1 MPLETERLVIREM
14 RRSDVESLHLLFS
27 DPLFMRFWP
36 VFDRS
41 RTERWVEESLLNY
54 ARLGFGLWALT
65 LRGSDEAIGDCGLD
79 IIKGLQDIEGIEGA
93 EGAES
98 SEQIQIGWHV
108 RRDLWGQGL
117 ATEAA
122 LACRDYAFDRLGLS
136 ALSALIQ
143 PENTASRRVAEKIGM
158 TLLRQIGHRGRTICL
173 YHMQCSQP

>member
-1 MPLETERLVIREM
+1 MILLETERLVIREM

-36 VFDRS
+36 VFDHS
-41 RTERWVEESLLNY
+41 RTERWVEESLLSY
-54 ARLGFGLWALT
+54 ARHGFGLWALT
-65 LRGSDEAIGDCGLD
+65 LRGSDQAIGDCGLD
-79 IIKGLQDIEGIEGA
+79 VIKGLEGTEGT
-93 EGAES
+93 EGG

-122 LACRDYAFDRLGLS
+122 LACRDYAFERLGLS

-143 PENTASRRVAEKIGM
+143 PENSASRRVAEKIGM
-158 TLLRQIGHRGRTICL
+158 TLLRQIQHRGRMICL
-173 YHMQCSQP
+173 YGMQRPQP

>member
-1 MPLETERLVIREM
+1 MMPLETERLVIREM

-79 IIKGLQDIEGIEGA
+79 IIKGLEGTEGTA
-93 EGAES
+93 
-98 SEQIQIGWHV
+98 QIQIGWHV

-122 LACRDYAFDRLGLS
+122 LACRDYGFDRLGLS
-136 ALSALIQ
+136 HLSALIQ

-158 TLLRQIGHRGRTICL
+158 TLLRQIQNRGRTICV
-173 YHMQCSQP
+173 YGVQRPPP

>member
-1 MPLETERLVIREM
+1 MMPLETERLVIREM

-41 RTERWVEESLLNY
+41 RTERWVEESLQNY
-54 ARLGFGLWALT
+54 ARYGFGLWALT

-79 IIKGLQDIEGIEGA
+79 FIKGLEGTERIEGR
-93 EGAES
+93 
-98 SEQIQIGWHV
+98 EQIQIGWHV

-136 ALSALIQ
+136 TLSALIQ
-143 PENTASRRVAEKIGM
+143 PANTASRRVAEKIGM
-158 TLLRQIGHRGRTICL
+158 TLLRQVQHRDRTICL
-173 YHMQCSQP
+173 YGMVRS

>member
-1 MPLETERLVIREM
+1 MMPLETARLVIREM

-41 RTERWVEESLLNY
+41 GTERWVEESLLNY
-54 ARLGFGLWALT
+54 ARYGFGLWALT
-65 LRGSDEAIGDCGLD
+65 LRGSDEAIGDCGLGV
-79 IIKGLQDIEGIEGA
+79 IKGLEGTEGT
-93 EGAES
+93 EGND
-98 SEQIQIGWHV
+98 QIQIGWHV

-122 LACRDYAFDRLGLS
+122 LACRDYAFDRLRLP

-143 PENTASRRVAEKIGM
+143 PENTASRRVADKIGM
-158 TLLRQIGHRGRTICL
+158 TLLRQVRHRGRMICL
-173 YHMQCSQP
+173 YGMQRPPP